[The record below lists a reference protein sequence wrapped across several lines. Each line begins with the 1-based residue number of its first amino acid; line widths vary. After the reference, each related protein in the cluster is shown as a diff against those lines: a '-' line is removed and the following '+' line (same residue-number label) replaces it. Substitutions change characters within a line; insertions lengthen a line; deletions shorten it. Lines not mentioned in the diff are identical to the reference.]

1 MTKTVSCPV
10 CLELNQSIDES
21 QIKGKKIII
30 PDDAIV
36 GDVFECPDCGGE
48 LELICLN
55 PLQVAPIE
63 EEK

>member
-1 MTKTVSCPV
+1 MKTVNCPV
-10 CLELNQSIDES
+10 CLELNQSMDKDPN
-21 QIKGKKIII
+21 KGKKIII

-36 GDVFECPDCGGE
+36 GDIFECPDCGEE